1 MDDTTPATKGDLHQ
15 LRQEMQ
21 GGFKRIEQRMDE
33 RFNNMHEDIDRVLSI
48 LVKNKE
54 TVDDHEKRIVR
65 LEKVVA

>member
-1 MDDTTPATKGDLHQ
+1 MDDTTPATKGDLQQ

-21 GGFKRIEQRMDE
+21 GGFMRIEQRMDE
-33 RFNNMHEDIDRVLSI
+33 RFNNMHEDIDRVLNI

-65 LEKVVA
+65 LEKAVA